1 MKHAGRA
8 NCGEADTDAAS
19 IQSVRFCRARQ
30 LPQASGMVGFTQAK
44 SYTRFDSRVTIPHH
58 CTKPVQAK
66 AGSGE
71 PTLACLR
78 LARATSS

>member
-1 MKHAGRA
+1 MGAELTVG
-8 NCGEADTDAAS
+8 GGDTNAAS
-19 IQSVRFCRARQ
+19 VQAVQVFRARQ
-30 LPQASGMVGFTQAK
+30 LPRVLGMVDFTKAK

-71 PTLACLR
+71 PTLARLK
-78 LARATSS
+78 LARASS